1 MRLLFYL
8 FVFMKRSV
16 FFTSL
21 VSIFLLLSGFFMPSS
36 VTAYSDTNNYGCYTC
51 WSNCENIGRSY
62 GEYYCPNQNAYYNNS
77 NYGYNTN
84 YNYNYR
90 SPLQTCIDMYG
101 QNAAADANGNC
112 GCLKGYELG
121 TNNAGYRSCVPARS
135 CSDIYGS
142 NAVKNSDGNCVCVN
156 GTTMNTNTNGERSCT
171 RTVRCG
177 IYGPFATTNYDG
189 TCGCAIGYKMGTNSQ
204 GYVACVKVRSCVE
217 MYGSNAVENYNGSCG
232 CAAGYQW
239 SNDRVRCETIPN
251 YNNQYY
257 SNNNYVNNNY
267 NNDYTYNTRR
277 KLPRVTQP
285 PVRNTVPNNGAKCKA
300 GYVPM
305 DGFCVK
311 YQ

>member
-1 MRLLFYL
+1 
-8 FVFMKRSV
+8 MKRMTFLSFFVILFSIVSGLISIPSV
-16 FFTSL
+16 S
-21 VSIFLLLSGFFMPSS
+21 
-36 VTAYSDTNNYGCYTC
+36 AYSESNNYGCYTC

-62 GEYYCPNQNAYYNNS
+62 GEYYCPNQNQYTTYNGY
-77 NYGYNTN
+77 YGYNGN
-84 YNYNYR
+84 YNYTYR

-121 TNNAGYRSCVPARS
+121 TNAAGYRSCVPART
-135 CSDIYGS
+135 CENIYGPNS
-142 NAVKNSDGNCVCVN
+142 EKNSDGNCVCVN
-156 GTTMNTNTNGERSCT
+156 GTTLTLHANGERSCI
-171 RTVRCG
+171 RAVRCS

-204 GYVACVKVRSCVE
+204 GYVACVKTRSCFE

-239 SNDRVRCETIPN
+239 SNDRARCEGIPN
-251 YNNQYY
+251 YNASYY
-257 SNNNYVNNNY
+257 QNNTYTNNT
-267 NNDYTYNTRR
+267 YTNRQ
-277 KLPRVTQP
+277 RVRVIPAPT
-285 PVRNTVPNNGAKCKA
+285 RNTVPNNGAKCKA